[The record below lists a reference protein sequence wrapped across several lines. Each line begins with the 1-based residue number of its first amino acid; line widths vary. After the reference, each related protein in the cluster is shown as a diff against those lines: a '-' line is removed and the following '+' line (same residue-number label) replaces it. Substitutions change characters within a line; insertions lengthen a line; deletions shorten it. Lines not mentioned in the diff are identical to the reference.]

1 MFEKVQREQPE
12 ALRSER
18 LRAKESYE
26 LKHDNLTRWNSWYD
40 AAERAMDQRH
50 AIDATVDYELE
61 DYYQKLA
68 RFNVRSASQS
78 TSRISSQS
86 TSQTA
91 LLPKQLALL
100 LDRLDNDD

>member
-1 MFEKVQREQPE
+1 M
-12 ALRSER
+12 
-18 LRAKESYE
+18 
-26 LKHDNLTRWNSWYD
+26 
-40 AAERAMDQRH
+40 
-50 AIDATVDYELE
+50 DATVDLKLE

-78 TSRISSQS
+78 ISRSSLQS

-91 LLPKQLALL
+91 LVPKPPTLL